1 MTNSNE
7 NDFIK
12 LPNDI
17 YDNMDI
23 TNEELTVLALMYRN
37 YQLYKNI
44 GVCSIEMIVKIMRFN
59 TQKNHDIVPTI
70 KEAIFGLLEKKFIV
84 KILNIYKEEIT
95 VDDIKKDTLF
105 YVELVKPL
113 DEYYFKVYDR
123 DLDHIFKQL
132 ESDKTSKF
140 NIVRYFIACCRVS
153 NNDSQFG
160 YLSQGKLKQLLNDSK
175 TIHKYN
181 IILQDELHLIRY
193 NNNFLTPERR
203 YCTTFIGKYDDE
215 KNFNLQLQIEVSAKN
230 LVHTDKIVSNKR
242 RSKKQEINNIAN
254 DVSKVSELEKKQ
266 EQYKE
271 LEYKPN
277 DNIIDNRTSAE
288 IKGRGLQNN
297 KKKVI
302 VEDTVVDKVVNVNN
316 EFKPDIFEDWFDD
329 NECDNNKLTDEEYQ
343 AKLEC
348 EVANDNQIPDDVKR
362 IIQQM
367 QEDISDD
374 DFYDLLG

>member
-254 DVSKVSELEKKQ
+254 DVSKISELEKKQ

>member
-230 LVHTDKIVSNKR
+230 LIHTDKIVSNKR

-297 KKKVI
+297 KRKAI
-302 VEDTVVDKVVNVNN
+302 VEDTANVTVSN
-316 EFKPDIFEDWFDD
+316 EYKPDIFEDWFNVD
-329 NECDNNKLTDEEYQ
+329 ECDNNKLTDEEYQ

-348 EVANDNQIPDDVKR
+348 EVANDDQIPYEVKR

-374 DFYDLLG
+374 DFYDLFG

>member
-277 DNIIDNRTSAE
+277 DNIIDNRTPAE

-297 KKKVI
+297 KRKVI
-302 VEDTVVDKVVNVNN
+302 IEDTVVDKVLIVDN
-316 EFKPDIFEDWFDD
+316 ESKPDIFEDWFDVD
-329 NECDNNKLTDEEYQ
+329 ECDNNKLTDEEYQ

-348 EVANDNQIPDDVKR
+348 EVANDDLISDDVKR

>member
-1 MTNSNE
+1 MINSNE

-17 YDNMDI
+17 YDNLDI

-70 KEAIFGLLEKKFIV
+70 KEAIFGLLEKKFVV

-95 VDDIKKDTLF
+95 VGDIKKDTLF

-113 DEYYFKVYDR
+113 DEYYFKVYDK

-230 LVHTDKIVSNKR
+230 LIHTDKIVSNKR

-297 KKKVI
+297 KRKAI
-302 VEDTVVDKVVNVNN
+302 VEDTANVTVSN
-316 EFKPDIFEDWFDD
+316 EYKPDIFEDWFNVD
-329 NECDNNKLTDEEYQ
+329 ECDNNKLTDEEYQ

-348 EVANDNQIPDDVKR
+348 EVANDDQIPYEVKR

>member
-17 YDNMDI
+17 YDNLDI

-95 VDDIKKDTLF
+95 VEDIKKDTLF

-113 DEYYFKVYDR
+113 DEYYFKVYDK

-230 LVHTDKIVSNKR
+230 LIHTDKIVSNKR
-242 RSKKQEINNIAN
+242 RSKKQEINNILN
-254 DVSKVSELEKKQ
+254 YVS
-266 EQYKE
+266 
-271 LEYKPN
+271 
-277 DNIIDNRTSAE
+277 
-288 IKGRGLQNN
+288 
-297 KKKVI
+297 
-302 VEDTVVDKVVNVNN
+302 
-316 EFKPDIFEDWFDD
+316 
-329 NECDNNKLTDEEYQ
+329 
-343 AKLEC
+343 
-348 EVANDNQIPDDVKR
+348 
-362 IIQQM
+362 
-367 QEDISDD
+367 
-374 DFYDLLG
+374 

>member
-113 DEYYFKVYDR
+113 DEYYFKVYDK

-242 RSKKQEINNIAN
+242 RSKKQEINNILN

-277 DNIIDNRTSAE
+277 DNIIDNRTSTE

-297 KKKVI
+297 KRKII
-302 VEDTVVDKVVNVNN
+302 VEDIANVTVSN
-316 EFKPDIFEDWFDD
+316 EPDIFEDWFDVD
-329 NECDNNKLTDEEYQ
+329 
-343 AKLEC
+343 EC
-348 EVANDNQIPDDVKR
+348 EVANDDQIPYEVKR